1 MPNVLVGLK
10 KHQSRSNRSVVEL
23 AALAP
28 PDTGAVGDGTTRAG
42 SPIPDFLAAGA
53 HAASAWGPGCSR
65 GSSEWYVPS
74 SNYFM
79 ISIASLLIIVVT

>member
-1 MPNVLVGLK
+1 MGLK

-42 SPIPDFLAAGA
+42 GPIPDFLAAGA
-53 HAASAWGPGCSR
+53 HAAKHGGQDVLVGALNGTC
-65 GSSEWYVPS
+65 
-74 SNYFM
+74 
-79 ISIASLLIIVVT
+79 LLQIIL